1 MGHGW
6 CPRPRSSRPPA
17 ALLFLS
23 AALTMLT
30 ACASVPKLNSAIDRA
45 SLSGRTVPIM
55 GSRGPLSKAQSAA
68 ILVRL
73 HAQAKDTDLLER
85 HLAVEQAVSETP
97 LVAGNRTTLLR
108 DGGQTFAAMFA
119 AIHGAKHHLDLEYYI
134 FEDVANGGEHLGDL
148 LIAKRRAGLRI
159 NVIYD
164 SIGSLGTPQAF
175 IDRLR
180 KAGINLV
187 EFNPINPLQARGGY
201 ALNERDHRKIL
212 IADGITAIVGGVNMS
227 TAYEQHPFGRLVGSD
242 GTPTDYWRD
251 TDLEIQGPAVAE
263 LQRLF
268 EQHWVEQ
275 KGPKLDHA
283 DFFPKV
289 PAMGREVLH
298 IIGSSHGETIPH
310 YYATLLSAIRNA
322 QNRILV
328 TTAYFVPTEEEV
340 EDLSEAGRRGVDVRL
355 LLPGKSDSQL
365 ALAVGQSH
373 YGELLEAG
381 VKIYETPNEVLHS
394 KTIVIDGV
402 WSAIGSSNFDHRSTL
417 FNDEVDAVVLGAD
430 TARQLEATFQDDLRN
445 ATAVD
450 REAWEN
456 RPFQRKLDEMYS
468 RLWQNLL

>member
-1 MGHGW
+1 MRHGW
-6 CPRPRSSRPPA
+6 RVRARSSWLPA
-17 ALLFLS
+17 AYFLIS
-23 AALTMLT
+23 AAFTML
-30 ACASVPKLNSAIDRA
+30 AGCASVPKLNSAIDRA

-55 GSRGPLSKAQSAA
+55 GSRGPLSRARSAA

-73 HAQAKDTDLLER
+73 HEQAKDTDLLER

-97 LVAGNRTTLLR
+97 LVAGNRTRLLR
-108 DGGQTFAAMFA
+108 DGGQTFGAMFA
-119 AIHGAKHHLDLEYYI
+119 AIHGAKHYLDLEYYI
-134 FEDVANGGEHLGDL
+134 FEDVANRGEHLGDL
-148 LIAKRRAGLRI
+148 LIAKRREGLRV

-180 KAGINLV
+180 MAGIALV
-187 EFNPINPLQARGGY
+187 EFNPVNPLQARSGY
-201 ALNERDHRKIL
+201 ALNERDHRKML
-212 IADGITAIVGGVNMS
+212 IADGMTAIVGGVNMS
-227 TAYEQHPFGRLVGSD
+227 TAYEQHPFGSLVGSG

-268 EQHWVEQ
+268 VQHWVEQ

-298 IIGSSHGETIPH
+298 IIGSTHGEIIPH

-328 TTAYFVPTEEEV
+328 TTGYFVPTEEED
-340 EDLSEAGRRGVDVRL
+340 EDLREAARRGVDVRL

-365 ALAVGQSH
+365 ALAVGRSH
-373 YGELLEAG
+373 YRELLEAG

-394 KTIVIDGV
+394 KTTVIDSV

-430 TARQLEATFQDDLRN
+430 TARQLEATFRDDLRN
-445 ATAVD
+445 ATAID
-450 REAWEN
+450 RKAWGN
-456 RPFQRKLDEMYS
+456 RPFLNKLDETYS